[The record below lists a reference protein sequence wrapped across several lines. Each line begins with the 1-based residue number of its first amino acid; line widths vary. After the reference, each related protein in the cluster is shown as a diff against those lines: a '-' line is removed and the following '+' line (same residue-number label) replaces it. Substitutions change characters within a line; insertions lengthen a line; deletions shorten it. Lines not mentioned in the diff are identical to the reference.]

1 MKSFIVLFLLFFSC
15 SGVKKVGLTNSQCN
29 ENIEFK
35 EQFFKNIKVIDDF
48 MAIGSETEF
57 KDIDEYERIMT
68 ADRIKEFDSSLKFIS
83 KYAHVSFESM
93 ANYNKSYPIGVFK
106 KDKEGWLKW
115 YEENKCKNIQ
125 FK

>member
-15 SGVKKVGLTNSQCN
+15 SGVKKVELTNSQCN

-35 EQFFKNIKVIDDF
+35 EQFFKNIKVVDDF

-93 ANYNKSYPIGVFK
+93 ANYNKSYPIGVFE